1 MSEYSWD
8 YCFPGD
14 ELGCKLTVLVGRERA
29 TGMYGATT
37 VPMKGSMGQFA
48 LDKALELIAET
59 GDANQRIM
67 VKTDQEASV
76 KALIDDLVA
85 QREEGRTIVE
95 ESPVKSSGSNG
106 VVERAAQSL
115 EGQIRVVLL
124 ALEEKVGRQID
135 PEEAVVS
142 FIPEYS
148 AYVLNRLEVGKD
160 GKTAYERVRGKKAT
174 VVGLEFG
181 EKVLWRKKR
190 ANKMAKLRSRWAYGI
205 SVGVRTKSGELW
217 VADKRGEIQKVRTA
231 KRIPKEDRWGEDCAE
246 WVKHTPWNRYRGDP
260 AEDGDIPEEKKMDA
274 RRK

>member
-1 MSEYSWD
+1 VSEYSWD

-48 LDKALELIAET
+48 LDKALELIAEA
-59 GDANQRIM
+59 GDASQRIM
-67 VKTDQEASV
+67 VKTDQENSV
-76 KALIDDLVA
+76 KALIEDLVA

-106 VVERAAQSL
+106 VVERAAQSV
-115 EGQIRVVLL
+115 EGQIRVVLM
-124 ALEEKVGRQID
+124 ALEEKIGRQID
-135 PEEAVVS
+135 PEEAVVT

-160 GKTAYERVRGKKAT
+160 GKTAYERTRGKKAT

-181 EKVLWRKKR
+181 EKVLWRKKK

-205 SVGVRTKSGELW
+205 FVGVRTRSG
-217 VADKRGEIQKVRTA
+217 
-231 KRIPKEDRWGEDCAE
+231 
-246 WVKHTPWNRYRGDP
+246 
-260 AEDGDIPEEKKMDA
+260 
-274 RRK
+274 